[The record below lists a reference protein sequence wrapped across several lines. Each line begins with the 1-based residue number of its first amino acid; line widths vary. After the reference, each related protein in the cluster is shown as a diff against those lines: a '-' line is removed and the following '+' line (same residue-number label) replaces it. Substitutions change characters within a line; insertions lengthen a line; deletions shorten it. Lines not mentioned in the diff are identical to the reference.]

1 MLREANSLFACW
13 LFLFGFQ
20 SRMTYLPL
28 PELTPFPVS
37 PSVSEEPGSFSDLSI
52 TDIIP
57 NEFPCHGDLKITN
70 LYLSQQK
77 RLVNNSLKRKLGSF
91 LTGPDLVVKELNV
104 NEDFELS
111 FILSNAGEEELR
123 KGRTLRIRV
132 FINGQRVSEFDHF
145 IAEPLKPHFENHCII
160 DPPYRIRVNGNSRVK
175 VVIGPKHPD
184 DDVRIENNMIERTF
198 AIIPFKIESEVSQE
212 FPFFLK
218 NLRSKENRQGDKIKM
233 EVRWDGGGAPLRLSL
248 KGARHLKEIGS
259 VSGKS
264 PLQLEVPF
272 RDEKKQK
279 GKAWRLS
286 IANLMKEKAV
296 GFLIIQSP

>member
-20 SRMTYLPL
+20 PRMTCLPL
-28 PELTPFPVS
+28 PELMPFPIP
-37 PSVSEEPGSFSDLSI
+37 PSVSQERVFLSDLTISDI
-52 TDIIP
+52 TS
-57 NEFPCHGDLKITN
+57 NEFPSYTGLKVAN
-70 LYLSQQK
+70 LYLNQQK
-77 RLVNNSLKRKLGSF
+77 RLANDSLKRKLGGF

-123 KGRTLRIRV
+123 NGRTLRIRI
-132 FINGQRVSEFDHF
+132 FINDQRVSEFDHF
-145 IAEPLKPHFENHCII
+145 IAEPLKPHFENQCTI

-175 VVIGPKHPD
+175 VVIGSKHPD
-184 DDVRIENNMIERTF
+184 DDVRIENNVLQRTF

-212 FPFFLK
+212 FPFLLK
-218 NLRSKENRQGDKIKM
+218 NLRSKENRQDDKIKM

-248 KGARHLKEIGS
+248 KGARHLKEMGS

-264 PLQLEVPF
+264 PLQLEVPL

-286 IANLMKEKAV
+286 IANLMKERAV